1 MAKQRHRVER
11 AGRRW
16 KVTREDRPAKR
27 DEHAVSFR
35 TQKEA
40 DEHAEEIN
48 EYWERGM
55 GERE

>member
-1 MAKQRHRVER
+1 
-11 AGRRW
+11 
-16 KVTREDRPAKR
+16 VTREDRPAKR

>member
-1 MAKQRHRVER
+1 VVKQRHRVER

-16 KVTREDRPAKR
+16 RVRREDRPAKR

-35 TQKEA
+35 TEKEA
-40 DEHAEEIN
+40 NEHAQRLN

-55 GERE
+55 GGRK

>member
-1 MAKQRHRVER
+1 VAKQRHHVEG

-16 KVTREDRPAKR
+16 KVRREDRPAKR

-40 DEHAEEIN
+40 DEHAQRLN

-55 GERE
+55 GERK

>member
-1 MAKQRHRVER
+1 VAKQRHRVEPS
-11 AGRRW
+11 GRRW
-16 KVTREDRPAKR
+16 RVKRDDHPAKR

-35 TQKEA
+35 TEEEA
-40 DEHAEEIN
+40 EEHAQRLN